1 MMLFHGHTMAAKIV
15 IGLLSGSML
24 SSLWIPVLLQ
34 APPATETEFWKEA
47 FQAFMTI
54 SVTAIALLTG
64 LLYRSWDGRFKKLE
78 AFADGYEK
86 WGEKVAKR
94 QSQTVELLGLM
105 CLSMNP
111 QDRKLEVQI
120 AQLLHELRRDG

>member
-1 MMLFHGHTMAAKIV
+1 MMYLGHAKAIKMM

-24 SSLWIPVLLQ
+24 SSLWLPLLLQ
-34 APPATETEFWKEA
+34 APPANEKEFWKEA

-54 SVTAIALLTG
+54 AVTAIALLTG
-64 LLYRSWDGRFKKLE
+64 LLYRSWNDRFKQLE
-78 AFADGYEK
+78 TFAKRYEE
-86 WGEKVAKR
+86 WGDKVAKR

-111 QDRKLEVQI
+111 SDKKLEVQV
-120 AQLLHELRRDG
+120 AQLLYELRRDS